1 MSERRVVHFVL
12 HVPKCA
18 GMTIEGHFRALLG
31 AGYLRAPRWHSPL
44 RLILGEGR
52 ALRAGDPRL
61 AQVRVISG
69 HSLSVGMRR
78 AFAGAE
84 IRESVLLREPVAF
97 HVALFNERVR
107 QERVGGAD
115 AAAFARWYRAQRR
128 NPVTR
133 FLLWRYFEER
143 LPALYRLSSAA
154 RLGLLEARLAG
165 FWFVGDLTLADRL
178 VMAICRD
185 LGLPA
190 ERPERRNMSPRGA
203 LRPAQ
208 LSPALAERIRAE
220 NALDL
225 ALWQRWRGRGFGARA
240 KAPATPPPALA
251 RADQLALALDDLR
264 VLAGRL
270 RPRP

>member
-18 GMTIEGHFRALLG
+18 GMTIEGHFGALLG
-31 AGYLRAPRWHSPL
+31 PGYLHAPRWRSPL
-44 RLILGEGR
+44 RLFLGEGR

-69 HSLSVGMRR
+69 HSLSSGMKR

-107 QERVGGAD
+107 QGRVAGAD
-115 AAAFARWYRAQRR
+115 AGAFARWYQRQRR
-128 NPVTR
+128 NPVAR
-133 FLLWRYFEER
+133 FLLWRYFERR
-143 LPALYRLSSAA
+143 LPALYTLSSAA
-154 RLGLLEARLAG
+154 RLAFLEERLER
-165 FWFVGDLTLADRL
+165 FWFVGDIALADRL
-178 VMAICRD
+178 AMAICRD

-190 ERPERRNMSPRGA
+190 ARPARRNVSPPGA
-203 LRPAQ
+203 LRPGR
-208 LSPALAERIRAE
+208 LPPALAERIRAE

-225 ALWQRWRGRGFGARA
+225 ALWRRWRGRGFRDERRN
-240 KAPATPPPALA
+240 PAAAPPALP
-251 RADQLALALDDLR
+251 RADRLVLALDDLR
-264 VLAGRL
+264 VLLARRRAG
-270 RPRP
+270 